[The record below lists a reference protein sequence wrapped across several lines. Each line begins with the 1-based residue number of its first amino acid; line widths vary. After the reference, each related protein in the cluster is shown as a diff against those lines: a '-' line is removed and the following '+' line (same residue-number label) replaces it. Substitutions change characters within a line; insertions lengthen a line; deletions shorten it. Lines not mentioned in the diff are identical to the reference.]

1 MKLKLTPRQRKILWA
16 TVRSYIATAE
26 PVGSKTLAQSYNLG
40 VSTATIRND
49 LATLEQVGLLF
60 QPHTSAGRIP
70 SDFGY
75 RVYVND
81 LLAASSS
88 HGIPYDTPQSA
99 LHPNLH
105 NLQRLM
111 EDLNQQLGDDLDSL
125 LQRAAQLL
133 AHLSGCIALI
143 TPPQGPVVAI
153 YHVQLVAVSPGRV
166 MVLVVTDSYQTYSAM
181 VSPPDWPSDRLEDEL
196 QLLSNFLTF
205 KLRGKTFAELQD
217 LSWLKLDEELRSYG
231 HWLQQLLRSVVRR
244 YLQPPLGQVFSA
256 GITELMRQP
265 EFSQAQQVQ
274 AVMQLIEEGSQQ
286 LQGMIGL
293 WPMDKTGRWPMD
305 TTTTEE
311 TTEDLQSPKT
321 TQSSFEATSSSNEEK
336 GNGEQDP
343 CPSKIPVTIYIGSE
357 NPLESLHHCTV
368 ITSTYYRRSS
378 PLGTVTLL
386 GPTRMAYE
394 RSIAAVQ
401 AVASHLTRALA

>member
-1 MKLKLTPRQRKILWA
+1 
-16 TVRSYIATAE
+16 
-26 PVGSKTLAQSYNLG
+26 
-40 VSTATIRND
+40 
-49 LATLEQVGLLF
+49 
-60 QPHTSAGRIP
+60 
-70 SDFGY
+70 
-75 RVYVND
+75 
-81 LLAASSS
+81 
-88 HGIPYDTPQSA
+88 IPYDTPQPA
-99 LHPNLH
+99 LHPA
-105 NLQRLM
+105 LQRLM
-111 EDLNQQLGDDLDSL
+111 EQLNRQLGDDLDSL
-125 LQRAAQLL
+125 LQRVAQLL

-153 YHVQLVAVSPGRV
+153 HHVQLVAVSPGRV

-181 VSPPDWPSDRLEDEL
+181 VSPPEWPSDRLEDEL
-196 QLLSNFLTF
+196 QLLSNFLTL

-217 LSWLKLDEELRSYG
+217 LSWLKLDEEFRTYG
-231 HWLQQLLRSVVRR
+231 HWLQQLLRSVVQR

-256 GITELMRQP
+256 GMTELMRQP

-274 AVMQLIEEGSQQ
+274 AVVQLIEEGSQQ

-293 WPMDKTGRWPMD
+293 PPMGRMAPQPQ
-305 TTTTEE
+305 TTAGSIDEE
-311 TTEDLQSPKT
+311 E
-321 TQSSFEATSSSNEEK
+321 
-336 GNGEQDP
+336 GNGEEDP
-343 CPSKIPVTIYIGSE
+343 HHPRIPVIIYIGSE

-368 ITSTYYRRSS
+368 IASTYHRRSS

>member
-1 MKLKLTPRQRKILWA
+1 MKLELTPRQRKILWA
-16 TVRSYIATAE
+16 TVRRYIATAE

-81 LLAASSS
+81 LLTSANMDE
-88 HGIPYDTPQSA
+88 IPSDAPQPEPHPA
-99 LHPNLH
+99 LQQL
-105 NLQRLM
+105 LDQ
-111 EDLNQQLGDDLDSL
+111 LNRELGDDLDSL
-125 LQRAAQLL
+125 LQRVAQLL

-143 TPPQGPVVAI
+143 TPPQGPVVAVH
-153 YHVQLVAVSPGRV
+153 HVQLLSVGPGRV
-166 MVLVVTDSYQTYSAM
+166 MVLVVTDSYQTHSAL
-181 VSPPDWPSDRLEDEL
+181 VSPPEWPDDRREDLEDEL
-196 QLLSNFLTF
+196 QLLSNFLTL

-217 LSWLKLDEELRSYG
+217 LSWLKLDEEFRAYS
-231 HWLQQLLRSVVRR
+231 HWLQQLLRSVVQR
-244 YLQPPLGQVFSA
+244 YLRPSLGQVFSA
-256 GITELMRQP
+256 GMTELMRQP
-265 EFSQAQQVQ
+265 EFSQAQRMQ
-274 AVMQLIEEGSQQ
+274 AVAQLIEEGSEQ

-293 WPMDKTGRWPMD
+293 YSMPDCPFTS
-305 TTTTEE
+305 EAA
-311 TTEDLQSPKT
+311 LS
-321 TQSSFEATSSSNEEK
+321 ATSAREKASSSTPD
-336 GNGEQDP
+336 QDP
-343 CPSKIPVTIYIGSE
+343 SHNVPVIIYIGSE

-368 ITSTYYRRSS
+368 IASVYRRRSA
-378 PLGTVTLL
+378 PLGAVTLL

-401 AVASHLTRALA
+401 TVASHLTRALA

>member
-1 MKLKLTPRQRKILWA
+1 MKLELTPRQRKILWA
-16 TVRSYIATAE
+16 TVRRYIATAE

-81 LLAASSS
+81 LLSSANMD
-88 HGIPYDTPQSA
+88 GIPNDAPQPEPHPA
-99 LHPNLH
+99 LQQL
-105 NLQRLM
+105 LDQ
-111 EDLNQQLGDDLDSL
+111 LNRELGDDLDSF
-125 LQRAAQLL
+125 LQRVAQLL

-143 TPPQGPVVAI
+143 TPPQGPVVAVH
-153 YHVQLVAVSPGRV
+153 HVQLLSVGPGRV
-166 MVLVVTDSYQTYSAM
+166 MVLVVTDSHQTHSAL
-181 VSPPDWPSDRLEDEL
+181 VSPPDWPDDRREDLEDEL
-196 QLLSNFLTF
+196 QLLSNFLTL

-217 LSWLKLDEELRSYG
+217 LSWLKLDEEFRAYS
-231 HWLQQLLRSVVRR
+231 HWLQQLLRSVVQR
-244 YLQPPLGQVFSA
+244 YLRPSLGQVFSA
-256 GITELMRQP
+256 GMTELMRQP
-265 EFSQAQQVQ
+265 EFSQAQRMQ
-274 AVMQLIEEGSQQ
+274 AVAQLLEEGSEQ

-293 WPMDKTGRWPMD
+293 YSTPGCLFT
-305 TTTTEE
+305 
-311 TTEDLQSPKT
+311 S
-321 TQSSFEATSSSNEEK
+321 EAALSAPSAREKASSSTAD
-336 GNGEQDP
+336 QDP
-343 CPSKIPVTIYIGSE
+343 SHNVPVIIYIGSE

-368 ITSTYYRRSS
+368 IASVYRRRSA

-401 AVASHLTRALA
+401 TVASHLTRALA

>member
-1 MKLKLTPRQRKILWA
+1 MRLKLTPRQRKILWA

-26 PVGSKTLAQSYNLG
+26 PVGSKTLAQSYDLG

-81 LLAASSS
+81 LLATPSS
-88 HGIPYDTPQSA
+88 HSTGIPYDTPQPA
-99 LHPNLH
+99 PHPA
-105 NLQRLM
+105 LQRLM
-111 EDLNQQLGDDLDSL
+111 EQLNRQLGDDLDSL
-125 LQRAAQLL
+125 LQRVAQLL

-153 YHVQLVAVSPGRV
+153 HHVQLVAVSPGRV

-181 VSPPDWPSDRLEDEL
+181 VSPPEWPSDRLEDEL
-196 QLLSNFLTF
+196 QLLSNFLTL

-217 LSWLKLDEELRSYG
+217 LSWLKLDEEFRTYG
-231 HWLQQLLRSVVRR
+231 HWLQQLLRSVVQR

-256 GITELMRQP
+256 GMTELMRQP

-274 AVMQLIEEGSQQ
+274 AVVQLIEEGSQQ

-293 WPMDKTGRWPMD
+293 PPMGGVTPQPQ
-305 TTTTEE
+305 TTAGSIDEE
-311 TTEDLQSPKT
+311 EGNREEDPHH
-321 TQSSFEATSSSNEEK
+321 
-336 GNGEQDP
+336 P
-343 CPSKIPVTIYIGSE
+343 RIPVIIYIGSE

-368 ITSTYYRRSS
+368 IASTYHRRSS

>member
-1 MKLKLTPRQRKILWA
+1 MRLELTPRQRKILWA
-16 TVRSYIATAE
+16 TVRRYIATAE
-26 PVGSKTLAQSYNLG
+26 PVGSKTLAQFYNLG

-88 HGIPYDTPQSA
+88 YNTGMPHDTPQSD
-99 LHPNLH
+99 LHPD
-105 NLQRLM
+105 LQRLM
-111 EDLNQQLGDDLDSL
+111 EDLNRELEDDLDSL
-125 LQRAAQLL
+125 LQRVAQLL

-181 VSPPDWPSDRLEDEL
+181 VSPPEWPSDRLEDEL
-196 QLLSNFLTF
+196 QLLSNFLTL

-217 LSWLKLDEELRSYG
+217 LSWLKLDEEFRTYG
-231 HWLQQLLRSVVRR
+231 HWLQQLLRSVVQR

-256 GITELMRQP
+256 GMTELMRQP

-293 WPMDKTGRWPMD
+293 RPMDITDP
-305 TTTTEE
+305 
-311 TTEDLQSPKT
+311 QPPKT
-321 TQSSFEATSSSNEEK
+321 RQSSFKATSSSNHEEEENEK
-336 GNGEQDP
+336 QDP
-343 CPSKIPVTIYIGSE
+343 HHPKIPVIIYIGSE

-368 ITSTYYRRSS
+368 IASIYHRRSS

-386 GPTRMAYE
+386 GPTRMVYE

>member
-1 MKLKLTPRQRKILWA
+1 MRLKLTPRQRKILWA

-26 PVGSKTLAQSYNLG
+26 PVGSKTLAQSYDLG

-81 LLAASSS
+81 LLASPNST
-88 HGIPYDTPQSA
+88 GIPHDIPQSA
-99 LHPNLH
+99 PHPA
-105 NLQRLM
+105 LQQLM
-111 EDLNQQLGDDLDSL
+111 EQLNRQLGDDLDSL
-125 LQRAAQLL
+125 LQRVAQLL

-153 YHVQLVAVSPGRV
+153 HHVQLVAVAPGRV

-181 VSPPDWPSDRLEDEL
+181 VTPPEWPSDRLEDEL
-196 QLLSNFLTF
+196 QLLSNFLTL

-217 LSWLKLDEELRSYG
+217 LSWLKLDEAFRTYG
-231 HWLQQLLRSVVRR
+231 HWLQHLLRSVVQR

-256 GITELMRQP
+256 GMTELMRQP

-274 AVMQLIEEGSQQ
+274 AVVQFIEEGSEQ
-286 LQGMIGL
+286 LQGMVGL
-293 WPMDKTGRWPMD
+293 WPTDVTGPD
-305 TTTTEE
+305 PFDGKDE
-311 TTEDLQSPKT
+311 TNL
-321 TQSSFEATSSSNEEK
+321 SS
-336 GNGEQDP
+336 GNPTAIDPEQDP
-343 CPSKIPVTIYIGSE
+343 SHQARKIPVLIYIGSE

-368 ITSTYYRRSS
+368 IASTYHRRSA

>member
-1 MKLKLTPRQRKILWA
+1 MRLKLTPRQRKILWA

-26 PVGSKTLAQSYNLG
+26 PVGSKTLAESYDLG

-49 LATLEQVGLLF
+49 LATLEQIGLLF

-75 RVYVND
+75 RVYVDD
-81 LLAASSS
+81 LLASPSST
-88 HGIPYDTPQSA
+88 GISPNIPQPDPHPA
-99 LHPNLH
+99 LQQL
-105 NLQRLM
+105 LDQ
-111 EDLNQQLGDDLDSL
+111 LNRQLGDDLDSL
-125 LQRAAQLL
+125 LQRVAQLL

-153 YHVQLVAVSPGRV
+153 HHLQLVAVAPGRV

-181 VSPPDWPSDRLEDEL
+181 VAPPEWPSDRLEDEL
-196 QLLSNFLTF
+196 QLLSNFLTL

-217 LSWLKLDEELRSYG
+217 LSWLKLDEEFRTYG
-231 HWLQQLLRSVVRR
+231 HWLQHLLRSVVQR

-256 GITELMRQP
+256 GMTELMRQP
-265 EFSQAQQVQ
+265 EFSHAQQVQ
-274 AVMQLIEEGSQQ
+274 AVVQLIEEGSEQ
-286 LQGMIGL
+286 LQGMVGL
-293 WPMDKTGRWPMD
+293 RPTDVTGPD
-305 TTTTEE
+305 PLDGKDE
-311 TTEDLQSPKT
+311 TNPSSEDSP
-321 TQSSFEATSSSNEEK
+321 AVDP
-336 GNGEQDP
+336 EQDP
-343 CPSKIPVTIYIGSE
+343 SHQARKIPVLIYIGSE

-368 ITSTYYRRSS
+368 IASTYRRRSA

>member
-1 MKLKLTPRQRKILWA
+1 MRLKLTPRQRKILWA

-26 PVGSKTLAQSYNLG
+26 PVGSKTLAQSYDLG

-81 LLAASSS
+81 LLASPSST
-88 HGIPYDTPQSA
+88 GIPHDIPQRDP
-99 LHPNLH
+99 HPA
-105 NLQRLM
+105 LQRLM
-111 EDLNQQLGDDLDSL
+111 DQLDRQLGDDLDSL
-125 LQRAAQLL
+125 LQRVAQLL

-153 YHVQLVAVSPGRV
+153 HHVQLVSVAPGRV

-181 VSPPDWPSDRLEDEL
+181 VTPPEWPSDRLEDEL
-196 QLLSNFLTF
+196 QLLSNFLTL

-217 LSWLKLDEELRSYG
+217 LSWLKLDEEFRSYG
-231 HWLQQLLRSVVRR
+231 HWLQQLLRSVVQRHLR
-244 YLQPPLGQVFSA
+244 PSLGQVFSA
-256 GITELMRQP
+256 GMTELMRQP
-265 EFSQAQQVQ
+265 EFSQAQRVQ
-274 AVMQLIEEGSQQ
+274 AVVQLIEEGSEQ
-286 LQGMIGL
+286 LQGMVGL
-293 WPMDKTGRWPMD
+293 QPLDMTGPYP
-305 TTTTEE
+305 TQVTAPSFPKAEVATTEE
-311 TTEDLQSPKT
+311 DQEDQ
-321 TQSSFEATSSSNEEK
+321 
-336 GNGEQDP
+336 QDP
-343 CPSKIPVTIYIGSE
+343 HPSRIPVIIYIGSE

-368 ITSTYYRRSS
+368 IASTYHRRSA

>member
-1 MKLKLTPRQRKILWA
+1 MRLKLTPRQRKILWA

-26 PVGSKTLAQSYNLG
+26 PVGSKTLAQSYDLG

-81 LLAASSS
+81 LLATPSS
-88 HGIPYDTPQSA
+88 HSTGIPHDTPQSDP
-99 LHPNLH
+99 HPA
-105 NLQRLM
+105 LQRLM
-111 EDLNQQLGDDLDSL
+111 EHLNRQLGDDLDSL
-125 LQRAAQLL
+125 LQRVAQLL

-153 YHVQLVAVSPGRV
+153 HHVQLVAVSPGRV

-181 VSPPDWPSDRLEDEL
+181 VSPPEWPSDRLEDEL
-196 QLLSNFLTF
+196 QLLSNFLTL

-217 LSWLKLDEELRSYG
+217 LSWLKLDEEFRTYG
-231 HWLQQLLRSVVRR
+231 HWLQQLLRSVVQR

-256 GITELMRQP
+256 GMTELMRQP

-274 AVMQLIEEGSQQ
+274 AVVQLIEEGSQQ

-293 WPMDKTGRWPMD
+293 RPMDMTG
-305 TTTTEE
+305 
-311 TTEDLQSPKT
+311 LQTPKT
-321 TQSSFEATSSSNEEK
+321 TQSSVKAKSGSTNEEE

-343 CPSKIPVTIYIGSE
+343 HHPRIPVIIYIGSE

-368 ITSTYYRRSS
+368 IASTYHRRSS

-394 RSIAAVQ
+394 HSIAAVQ

>member
-1 MKLKLTPRQRKILWA
+1 MKLELTPRQRKILWA

-26 PVGSKTLAQSYNLG
+26 PVGSKTLAQSYNFG

-60 QPHTSAGRIP
+60 QPHTSAGRVP

-81 LLAASSS
+81 LLTSANMD
-88 HGIPYDTPQSA
+88 GIPCDAPQPDPHPA
-99 LHPNLH
+99 L
-105 NLQRLM
+105 
-111 EDLNQQLGDDLDSL
+111 QQLLDQLGRELGDDLDSL
-125 LQRAAQLL
+125 LQRVAQLL

-153 YHVQLVAVSPGRV
+153 HHVQLVSVAPGRV
-166 MVLVVTDSYQTYSAM
+166 MVLVVTDSYQTHSAL
-181 VSPPDWPSDRLEDEL
+181 VSPPEWPSDCQEDLEDEL
-196 QLLSNFLTF
+196 RLLSNFLTL

-217 LSWLKLDEELRSYG
+217 LSWLKLDEEFRAYS
-231 HWLQQLLRSVVRR
+231 HWLQQLLRSVVQR
-244 YLQPPLGQVFSA
+244 YLRPSLGQVFSA
-256 GITELMRQP
+256 GMTELMRQP
-265 EFSQAQQVQ
+265 EFSQARQVQ
-274 AVMQLIEEGSQQ
+274 AVMQLIEEGAEQ

-293 WPMDKTGRWPMD
+293 HLTDGGSR
-305 TTTTEE
+305 
-311 TTEDLQSPKT
+311 
-321 TQSSFEATSSSNEEK
+321 
-336 GNGEQDP
+336 GNDSGQPDRN
-343 CPSKIPVTIYIGSE
+343 IPVIIYIGSE

-368 ITSTYYRRSS
+368 IAATYHRRSA

-401 AVASHLTRALA
+401 AVASHLTRSLA

>member
-1 MKLKLTPRQRKILWA
+1 MRLKLTPRQRKILWA

-26 PVGSKTLAQSYNLG
+26 PVGSKTLAQSYDFG

-60 QPHTSAGRIP
+60 QPYTSAGRIP

-81 LLAASSS
+81 LLARLSSS
-88 HGIPYDTPQSA
+88 GSGIPYDTPELFPYPALQS
-99 LHPNLH
+99 
-105 NLQRLM
+105 LM
-111 EDLNQQLGDDLDSL
+111 EQLNRQLGDNLDSL

-133 AHLSGCIALI
+133 AQLSGCIALI

-153 YHVQLVAVSPGRV
+153 HHVQLVAVSPGRV

-196 QLLSNFLTF
+196 QLLSNFLTL

-217 LSWLKLDEELRSYG
+217 LSWLKLDEELRTYG
-231 HWLQQLLRSVVRR
+231 HWLQQLLRSVVQR

-256 GITELMRQP
+256 GMTELMRQP
-265 EFSQAQQVQ
+265 EFSQAEQVQ
-274 AVMQLIEEGSQQ
+274 AVVQLLEEGSQQ
-286 LQGMIGL
+286 LQGMTGL
-293 WPMDKTGRWPMD
+293 RPIDMTGLRPIDM
-305 TTTTEE
+305 TGLRPQTTE
-311 TTEDLQSPKT
+311 
-321 TQSSFEATSSSNEEK
+321 ASSSKLGSPPEDNEEK
-336 GNGEQDP
+336 PQDP
-343 CPSKIPVTIYIGSE
+343 RYSGIPVIIYIGSE

-368 ITSTYYRRSS
+368 IASTYHRRSS

-401 AVASHLTRALA
+401 AVASHLSRALA

>member
-1 MKLKLTPRQRKILWA
+1 MKLELTPRQRKILWA

-26 PVGSKTLAQSYNLG
+26 PVGSKTLAQSYNFG

-60 QPHTSAGRIP
+60 QPHTSAGRVP

-81 LLAASSS
+81 LLTSANSG
-88 HGIPYDTPQSA
+88 GIPHDAPQPDPHPA
-99 LHPNLH
+99 L
-105 NLQRLM
+105 QQLM
-111 EDLNQQLGDDLDSL
+111 DQLGRELGDDLDSF
-125 LQRAAQLL
+125 LQRVAQLL

-153 YHVQLVAVSPGRV
+153 HHVQLVSVAPGRV
-166 MVLVVTDSYQTYSAM
+166 MVLVVTDSYQTHSAL
-181 VSPPDWPSDRLEDEL
+181 VSPPDWPSDSREDLEDEL
-196 QLLSNFLTF
+196 QLLSNFLTL

-217 LSWLKLDEELRSYG
+217 LSWLKLDEEFRTYG
-231 HWLQQLLRSVVRR
+231 HWLQQLLRSVVQRC
-244 YLQPPLGQVFSA
+244 LQPSLGQVFSA
-256 GITELMRQP
+256 GMAELMRQP
-265 EFSQAQQVQ
+265 EFSQARQVQ
-274 AVMQLIEEGSQQ
+274 AVMQLIEEGAKQ

-293 WPMDKTGRWPMD
+293 HFADGGDPQLAHLPPLPSSTEMDQESGQPA
-305 TTTTEE
+305 
-311 TTEDLQSPKT
+311 P
-321 TQSSFEATSSSNEEK
+321 
-336 GNGEQDP
+336 
-343 CPSKIPVTIYIGSE
+343 KIPVIIYIGSE

-368 ITSTYYRRSS
+368 IASTYHRRSA